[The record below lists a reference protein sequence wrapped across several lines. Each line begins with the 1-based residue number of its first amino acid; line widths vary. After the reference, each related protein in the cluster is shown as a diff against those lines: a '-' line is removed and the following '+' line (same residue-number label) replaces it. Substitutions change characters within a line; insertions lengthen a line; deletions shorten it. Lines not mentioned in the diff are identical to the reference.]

1 MMNKS
6 ILPLILSFAA
16 MAASLSG
23 CSSIPAHEPIAP
35 VGAGYGIPEDFRIV
49 GYFPSWSG
57 DPDRIQYRA
66 LSHLNFA
73 FMAPTME
80 GGYQQ
85 VVGPEKLARLTAFAH
100 SYGVGVLASVGG
112 WSDDGT
118 NVFNVIAADPALTA
132 QFVEATNELME
143 RFSLDGID
151 IDWEYPR
158 SAEADN
164 FARFI
169 HALAES
175 LHAQGKILSIA
186 VSADS
191 ANGRNIKTEV
201 IADTDFIN
209 IMAYDDGLGTPQY
222 VHHSTFA
229 FAEKSMDYWLLDREV
244 PASKATL
251 GLPFYGRSLTTRK
264 AYTFRSIVDR
274 DQAAPYKDVS
284 RGIGYNGFET
294 IRAKTVLLGRAR
306 GGGVMIWQLNQDGE
320 GADSLLN
327 AIFDAIK
334 TPLEERESA
343 NPG

>member
-1 MMNKS
+1 MDRAIS
-6 ILPLILSFAA
+6 PRIGLLV
-16 MAASLSG
+16 SLVFVLAG
-23 CSSIPAHEPIAP
+23 CSTLQPHEPIAP
-35 VGAGYGIPEDFRIV
+35 VGSGYGIPEDFRIV

-66 LSHLNFA
+66 LTQVNFA

-80 GGYQQ
+80 GGYRQ
-85 VVGPEKLARLTAFAH
+85 VISPEKLARLTAFAH

-118 NVFNVIAADPALTA
+118 NVFSVIAADPALTA
-132 QFVEATNELME
+132 RFIEATDELMG

-158 SAEADN
+158 AAEADN
-164 FARFI
+164 FAGFI
-169 HALAES
+169 HAIAES

-191 ANGRNIKTEV
+191 ANGRNIKPEV
-201 IADTDFIN
+201 IADSDFIN
-209 IMAYDDGLGTPQY
+209 IMAYDDGLGTPLY

-244 PASKATL
+244 PASKTTL

-274 DQAAPYKDVS
+274 DRAAPYKDVS

-327 AIFDAIK
+327 AIFDAVK
-334 TPLEERESA
+334 TPIEKRESA